1 MSKFNWKLINQPNT
15 VVHCETEEQA
25 RELLTEADRMGFR
38 WCHRDKYFDGDIIS
52 MTPPKSHSINTIII
66 IFISTSNI

>member
-25 RELLTEADRMGFR
+25 RELLAEADRMGFR
-38 WCHRDKYFDGDIIS
+38 WFS
-52 MTPPKSHSINTIII
+52 
-66 IFISTSNI
+66 FIGLFGLTNIRWRRCLNGSENIT